1 MPSTRANLVTRR
13 SLASEL
19 YLDFSAQTAAH
30 LEKAILYK
38 LKLVYIASNSA
49 AELALVCVAAANHPS
64 PLIAVSS
71 PSQR

>member
-1 MPSTRANLVTRR
+1 
-13 SLASEL
+13 
-19 YLDFSAQTAAH
+19 LDFSAQTAAH